1 MSISHPT
8 LIRAAGIAAA
18 AAGLIFIGVQINH
31 PPLDVSTITTTEVTL
46 RSTAKLVHAALAL
59 AGITGMYLFQ
69 VRQAGVLGLVGY
81 VLLVAFYLVLAPI
94 EFTAAYVLPSLAD
107 TDPRFVNDVLA
118 VAEGGTAVGDIGL
131 LQTAFYLAGALYL
144 AGGTIFG
151 IALVRAHVLSR
162 WAAMLLV
169 FGTTATLALSV
180 LPESYNRPLAV
191 PTGVALVGLGIS
203 LWREQR
209 NAAAQ
214 SGPRPQRVRLE
225 SVGVE

>member
-8 LIRAAGIAAA
+8 LIRSAGIAAA

-94 EFTAAYVLPSLAD
+94 EFTAAYVLPSLVD

-131 LQTAFYLAGALYL
+131 LQTAFYLAGALYV
-144 AGGTIFG
+144 AGGTVFG

-162 WAAMLLV
+162 WAAALLV

-209 NAAAQ
+209 NAPAQ
-214 SGPRPQRVRLE
+214 SALRPQPVRLE